1 MLEQCRERLEPAGGR
16 TDTTIGNDPAS
27 RAPSRVSVSLRV
39 VTGRAARRPA
49 RVLFIR
55 LSVAHLNVGSAAYDG
70 RQSDDEYK
78 LASHDDGGVYA
89 KAAGRSRNHSEQA
102 TTTLRFPPGAAI
114 RLGLARCAPETTTMV
129 RAILASV

>member
-1 MLEQCRERLEPAGGR
+1 VPR
-16 TDTTIGNDPAS
+16 TP
-27 RAPSRVSVSLRV
+27 RARRRTHRYHYRKRPSFACAVARVSV
-39 VTGRAARRPA
+39 AARGHRACRAPTGTG
-49 RVLFIR
+49 FSSSG